1 MDRVEQVAR
10 NNKGNTRACE
20 CGKRWGEGK
29 IRNHLVSGADSVVGF
44 SRTREGAR
52 EMVGGQERLRSRTH
66 SHTRAN
72 TDDHS
77 RHWPTLRG
85 ALSPPTWVGR
95 KGWPWEEDSREMT
108 RGWNE
113 GAEDEGRWKRRG
125 RSYDYEFRLKTSLKN
140 REGKKEKRERGIMEV
155 KK

>member
-1 MDRVEQVAR
+1 MDRVEHVAR

-20 CGKRWGEGK
+20 CGKRWVEGAGK

-85 ALSPPTWVGR
+85 ALSPPTWMGR

-108 RGWNE
+108 RGWNDGSGGGGE
-113 GAEDEGRWKRRG
+113 RRG
-125 RSYDYEFRLKTSLKN
+125 RSYDYGFRLKTRLKN
-140 REGKKEKRERGIMEV
+140 REGWKRKREKGE
-155 KK
+155 